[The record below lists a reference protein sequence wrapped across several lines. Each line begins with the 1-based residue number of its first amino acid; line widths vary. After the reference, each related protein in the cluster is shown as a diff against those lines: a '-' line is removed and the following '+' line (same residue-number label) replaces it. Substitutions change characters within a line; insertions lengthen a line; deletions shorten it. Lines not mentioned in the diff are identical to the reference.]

1 MKGVINISR
10 TYYLFSPGRIKR
22 KDNTLAVET
31 DKERRH
37 IPVED
42 VDQIFCFS
50 EMDLNSK
57 FLDFA
62 AHNQIS
68 MHFFNYYGHYS
79 GSFIPREAQLSGY
92 LVVKQVEHY
101 LDPDKRLA
109 LSKIFVEGAIHNI
122 RLNLEKRNFKEG
134 LVKLNGIRNNLK
146 LSKSVGE
153 VMSQEA
159 HARKEYYSHWEE
171 ITGWDFEGRSKRPPG
186 NALNALISFGNA
198 MCYTNVL
205 KEIHRTALN
214 PTISYLHEPSERR
227 YSLALD
233 VAEIFKP
240 VFVDRTIFRLI
251 NLNIIKDK
259 HFNANA
265 NSAYL
270 TEEGRKV
277 FVSEFESLLEKTIL
291 HRNLKR
297 NIRYRSLVRLDLYK
311 LVKHML
317 GDDLYSPMK
326 VWW

>member
-1 MKGVINISR
+1 M
-10 TYYLFSPGRIKR
+10 
-22 KDNTLAVET
+22 
-31 DKERRH
+31 
-37 IPVED
+37 
-42 VDQIFCFS
+42 
-50 EMDLNSK
+50 
-57 FLDFA
+57 
-62 AHNQIS
+62 
-68 MHFFNYYGHYS
+68 
-79 GSFIPREAQLSGY
+79 SGY

-122 RLNLEKRNFKEG
+122 RRNLEKRDFQEG

>member
-1 MKGVINISR
+1 MKGVTNISR

-122 RLNLEKRNFKEG
+122 RRNLEKRDFQEG